1 MFYELAEK
9 ALALEKQGKRMIR
22 LNVGDTGLPAP
33 QCAFEAVV
41 NNIEKSRRGYG
52 SSGGMQKLLDIIAQR
67 EGVEPK
73 NIVVGPGSKH
83 LIYALFSVLSTKE
96 KRKVFFPAPYWPAY
110 ELACKQL
117 DLEILNEK
125 STLENGWQFSGIP
138 KEANIALLCNPL
150 NPTSTIYD
158 DALMKRSIAEA
169 QENGIYVLVD
179 EAYRGIAFRDIP
191 KFDGIKIRSFSKEFN
206 MENWRLGYAVAP
218 EEIVQKVIK
227 FNQITI
233 TCVPE
238 FLQKAGIACLE
249 NEKEIVSQNRKIWQG
264 RMELMQKSLALQ
276 GFRFAKSEAG
286 MYVFATHDGIKDADK
301 FALELLDLG
310 VAVAPG
316 DSFGKYPNF
325 IRICANQPAE
335 VLEEAI
341 EKMGQVANK

>member
-33 QCAFEAVV
+33 QCAFDAVRGS
-41 NNIEKSRRGYG
+41 IEKSRRGYG
-52 SSGGMQKLLDIIAQR
+52 SSAGMQRLLEIAAQR

-83 LIYALFSVLSTKE
+83 LIFALLSVLSTKE
-96 KRKVFFPAPYWPAY
+96 RRKVFFPSPYWPAY
-110 ELACKQL
+110 ELACRQL
-117 DLEILNEK
+117 GLEILTEK
-125 STLENGWQFSGIP
+125 STLGNGWQFSGIP
-138 KEANIALLCNPL
+138 KEADIALLCNPL

-158 DALMKRSIAEA
+158 DGLMKKSIAEA
-169 QENGIYVLVD
+169 QANGTHVIVD
-179 EAYRGIAFRDIP
+179 EAYRGIAFRGIP

-206 MENWRLGYAVAP
+206 MENWRLGYVVAP

-227 FNQITI
+227 YNQITI

-249 NEKEIVSQNRKIWQG
+249 NEKEIVLQNRSIWQA
-264 RMELMQKSLALQ
+264 RMEGMRKALSAQ
-276 GFRFAKSEAG
+276 GFKFAAPQAG
-286 MYVFATHDGIKDADK
+286 MYVFATHGGIKDAGR

-316 DSFGKYPNF
+316 NSFGDYPNF
-325 IRICANQPAE
+325 VRICANQPTE
-335 VLEEAI
+335 VLAEAI
-341 EKMGQVANK
+341 GKMGQLANK